1 MLAFGSLLWEET
13 PVRLSGQ
20 DSRRGTFSQRHAVL
34 FDMKTA
40 ARFTPLDHLRD
51 GQAEFCVY
59 DSLLSEAAV
68 LGFDYGYSLD
78 EPHMLIMWEAQFGD
92 FSNGA
97 QVINDQ
103 FIASSESK
111 WGRAS
116 GLVMLLPHGYEGQG
130 PEHSSG
136 RLERFLQ
143 LCAEENIQVTV
154 PTTPA
159 QYFHL
164 LRRQVRRQFRKPL
177 IVMTPKS
184 LLRHKLAVS
193 PVDHLTVG
201 HFHDVFDDPGAPDR
215 VRRVLLCSGKV
226 YYDLVAKRAELG
238 SQREVAVIRIEQLYP
253 WPADAIKAVWER
265 YRNAREWVWV
275 QEESQNMGAWT
286 FVAPRLKELIGLDV
300 QYVGRDASASPATGS
315 KLVHDREQAEI
326 VEAAMG
332 ATVPHLVTASSIRN
346 RAAVPVRPGV
356 S

>member
-1 MLAFGSLLWEET
+1 
-13 PVRLSGQ
+13 
-20 DSRRGTFSQRHAVL
+20 
-34 FDMKTA
+34 
-40 ARFTPLDHLRD
+40 
-51 GQAEFCVY
+51 
-59 DSLLSEAAV
+59 
-68 LGFDYGYSLD
+68 
-78 EPHMLIMWEAQFGD
+78 MLIMWEAQFGD
-92 FSNGA
+92 FANGA
-97 QVINDQ
+97 QVIIDQ
-103 FIASSESK
+103 FIASAESK

-130 PEHSSG
+130 PEHSSA

-154 PTTPA
+154 PTTPE

-164 LRRQVRRQFRKPL
+164 LRRQVRRDFRKPL

-201 HFHDVFDDPGAPDR
+201 RFHDVLDDPAAPDR
-215 VRRVLLCSGKV
+215 VRRVLFCSGKV
-226 YYDLVAKRAELG
+226 YYDLIAKRAEIG
-238 SQREVAVIRIEQLYP
+238 SEREVAVIRLEQLYP
-253 WPADAIKAVWER
+253 WPADELRSVVER
-265 YRNAREWVWV
+265 YRSAREWAWV

-286 FVAPRLKELIGLDV
+286 FVAPRLQELMGLNV

-326 VEAAMG
+326 VEAAVG
-332 ATVPHLVTASSIRN
+332 APVPHLVSATSIRK
-346 RAAVPVRPGV
+346 RAAVPARPGV